1 MKLLIIA
8 IITLTSGGTIEIV
21 APSLE
26 QCEAWTLAARTA
38 QSFTVT
44 DEGGVVETVA
54 AVECKAQEVN
64 APEIGEEGEWID
76 A

>member
-8 IITLTSGGTIEIV
+8 VITLTNGSIVEIV
-21 APSLE
+21 APSFE

-38 QSFTVT
+38 QSFTIT
-44 DEGGVVETVA
+44 DDGGVVEAVA

-64 APEIGEEGEWID
+64 TPLPGEEGEWID